1 MKERWADI
9 ALVWFLMATAIVVIP
24 TIYVLF
30 GGGGD
35 YLDRYDKAVTQ
46 TMQPLLERFIVA
58 IVGLVFAGGTAR
70 LLAVTVYLFS
80 RS

>member
-9 ALVWFLMATAIVVIP
+9 ALVWFFMATAIVVIP

-30 GGGGD
+30 GGGED

-46 TMQPLLERFIVA
+46 TMQRWPLRSACFRDRRFGGRVA
-58 IVGLVFAGGTAR
+58 VA
-70 LLAVTVYLFS
+70 
-80 RS
+80 